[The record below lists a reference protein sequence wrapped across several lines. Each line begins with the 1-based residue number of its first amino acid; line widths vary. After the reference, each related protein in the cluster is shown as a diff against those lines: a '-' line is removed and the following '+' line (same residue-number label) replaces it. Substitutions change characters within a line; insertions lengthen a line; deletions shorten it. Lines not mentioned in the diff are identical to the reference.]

1 MDQEDIQKAKPR
13 DLRQLARFLGLS
25 QEKEKEF
32 TDEQIRLWIKY
43 ETKPQ
48 QSGWY

>member
-25 QEKEKEF
+25 KEKEREF

-43 ETKPQ
+43 ETRQKR
-48 QSGWY
+48 GLYN